1 MQLYLPMRRQA
12 VSPVIATLLLI
23 VIAVAAAVL
32 AYIWI
37 IGYQGTLTQ
46 QASAQQLQERIK
58 IEAVN
63 YSNGNL
69 DVYVRNIGD
78 VAVDISAVYL
88 IDASSGTVIANQ
100 SVTDVTLTPGGVNR
114 VQILASNMPSAGLQS
129 GKTYTVK
136 VVTTKGTEATYTW
149 TYRT

>member
-1 MQLYLPMRRQA
+1 MRRQA

-58 IEAVN
+58 IEAVEL
-63 YSNGNL
+63 SGNTL
-69 DVYVRNIGD
+69 TVYVRNIGD
-78 VAVDISAVYL
+78 TTVQLATVYL
-88 IDASSGTVIANQ
+88 IGPSGTILATNSLTAQ
-100 SVTDVTLTPGGVNR
+100 LGPGDLSKSGDVTLTYN
-114 VQILASNMPSAGLQS
+114 NLQS
-129 GKTYTVK
+129 GTTYVVK